1 MGSGRGT
8 SGPSLSL
15 KTSNKL
21 KRQQL
26 YIQQKKAT
34 GKARHEERH
43 RRRKEE
49 AKNPELRRQR
59 LERNQPASIDKKR
72 IWDDVD
78 DDSLGAVVDVAQL
91 KRRRLEE
98 AEAAAAAEADSAQ
111 KNTGEKDDD
120 DVDSML
126 GSDDDEEGGGG
137 SGDDEERMEKLQR
150 ERSRRQPSIAPS
162 TVSTN
167 LDITPDSLAAQFKN
181 LFNDEPPVMPKILVT
196 TGLNGTI
203 HKEAQEI
210 ASVFPNATY
219 IPRSAHRYSY
229 KYSVREIAKFAKNRG
244 YTALLVVQEDL
255 KRPSQ
260 LSVCH
265 LNGEGVPPGPTL
277 TYTIRNYQ
285 PGKAIVGHGNPTNH
299 YPELL
304 LNGFKTPLGLLA
316 AKSMNTLFPPKPE
329 LAGRQVVTLHN
340 QRDYIFFRRHR
351 YVFREAR
358 PTEKNVQG
366 ADGKDLEGVKGIR
379 AGLQE
384 IGPRMTLKL
393 RRVDKGVGRAGSEG
407 EDALKWE
414 WKAKM
419 EKKRTRFNL

>member
-1 MGSGRGT
+1 MGSGRGS
-8 SGPSLSL
+8 SGASLSL

-21 KRQQL
+21 RRQQL
-26 YIQQKKAT
+26 YVQQKKAT
-34 GKARHEERH
+34 GKSRHEERH

-49 AKNPELRRQR
+49 AKDPELRRQR

-78 DDSLGAVVDVAQL
+78 NDDLGAVVDVAQL

-98 AEAAAAAEADSAQ
+98 AEAAAAAEADGVT
-111 KNTGEKDDD
+111 KENEEKDD

-126 GSDDDEEGGGG
+126 GSDEEDEGNEG
-137 SGDDEERMEKLQR
+137 DQEHMEELQR
-150 ERSRRQPSIAPS
+150 KRAQRQPSIAPS

-167 LDITPDSLAAQFKN
+167 LDLTPDALTAQFKY
-181 LFNDEPPVMPKILVT
+181 LFSDEPPAMPKILVT

-219 IPRSAHRYSY
+219 IPRSAHRYGH

-244 YTALLVVQEDL
+244 YTALLVVHEDL

-265 LNGEGVPPGPTL
+265 LNGEDAPPGPTL

-285 PGKAIVGHGNPTNH
+285 PGKAIPGHGNATNH

-304 LNGFKTPLGLLA
+304 LNNFKTPLGLLA
-316 AKSMNTLFPPKPE
+316 AKSMNVLFPPKPE
-329 LAGRQVVTLHN
+329 LSGRQVLTLHN

-351 YVFREAR
+351 YIFREAR

-366 ADGKDLEGVKGIR
+366 ADGKEMEGVKGIR

-393 RRVDKGVGRAGSEG
+393 RRVDKGIGRAGSEG

>member
-1 MGSGRGT
+1 MGT
-8 SGPSLSL
+8 S
-15 KTSNKL
+15 KTGRASSGSSRDIKVSNKL

-26 YIQQKKAT
+26 FISRKKAT

-49 AKNPELRRQR
+49 AKDPELRRQR
-59 LERNQPASIDKKR
+59 LEKNQPASIDRKR

-98 AEAAAAAEADSAQ
+98 AEAAAAAEADAVVEDKQ
-111 KNTGEKDDD
+111 EKDD

-126 GSDDDEEGGGG
+126 GSDDEDDEGE
-137 SGDDEERMEKLQR
+137 DDEERMEKIQR
-150 ERSRRQPSIAPS
+150 QRAQRNPSVAPS
-162 TVSTN
+162 TTSTN
-167 LDITPDSLAAQFKN
+167 LDLTPDTLAAQFRY
-181 LFNDEPPVMPKILVT
+181 LFSDEPPPMPKILVT
-196 TGLNGTI
+196 TGINGTI

-210 ASVFPNATY
+210 ASVLPNATY
-219 IPRSAHRYSY
+219 IRRTAHRYAH

-244 YTALLVVQEDL
+244 YTALIVVHEDQ

-265 LNGEGVPPGPTL
+265 LNGEDAPPGPTL
-277 TYTIRNYQ
+277 TYTIRNYL
-285 PGKAIVGHGNPTNH
+285 PGKSVPGHGNATNH

-316 AKSMNTLFPPKPE
+316 AKSMYTLFPARPE
-329 LAGRQVVTLHN
+329 LSGRQVVTLHN

-351 YVFREAR
+351 YIFREAR
-358 PTEKNVQG
+358 PTEKNVVG
-366 ADGKDLEGVKGIR
+366 PDGKEMAGVQGIR

-393 RRVDKGVGRAGSEG
+393 RRVDKGIGRAGSEG
-407 EDALKWE
+407 DDALKWE